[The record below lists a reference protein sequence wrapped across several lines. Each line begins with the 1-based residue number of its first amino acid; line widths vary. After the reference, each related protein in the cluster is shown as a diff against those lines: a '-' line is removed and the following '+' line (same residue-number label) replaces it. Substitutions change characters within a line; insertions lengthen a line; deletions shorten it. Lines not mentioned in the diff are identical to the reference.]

1 MGGGEI
7 AMTIGSE
14 KGVKFSGIA
23 LRGDNGG

>member
-7 AMTIGSE
+7 AMTRGSD
-14 KGVKFSGIA
+14 KGVKFSRIA